1 MVFVIVGEQHDVD
14 VREVVE
20 INTRVDPADA
30 GYAGP
35 EVDMVTGVQEVWLR
49 RSVGGNEA

>member
-1 MVFVIVGEQHDVD
+1 MVLVVVGEQHDVD

-20 INTRVDPADA
+20 IHTRVDSADA

-35 EVDMVTGVQEVWLR
+35 EVDVITGVQEVWLR
-49 RSVGGNEA
+49 RSVGGNGS